1 MTTLKAIK
9 MFGVF
14 PGQWL
19 RETMKIALK
28 LTPMR
33 HGENRYSLLRGGLA
47 FNFNHPK
54 THLLL
59 HAGFNRRFPNVP
71 YQRLGS
77 ALTKKVGQIHQNR
90 PQQTH
95 DPTADNIST
104 ADTALASAMDNF
116 GLNEKVP

>member
-33 HGENRYSLLRGGLA
+33 PGRTQWRSQKP
-47 FNFNHPK
+47 FK
-54 THLLL
+54 
-59 HAGFNRRFPNVP
+59 PNVDEFVK
-71 YQRLGS
+71 R
-77 ALTKKVGQIHQNR
+77 
-90 PQQTH
+90 
-95 DPTADNIST
+95 
-104 ADTALASAMDNF
+104 
-116 GLNEKVP
+116 

>member
-33 HGENRYSLLRGGLA
+33 ESGNPGKSWGYGFLLS
-47 FNFNHPK
+47 
-54 THLLL
+54 
-59 HAGFNRRFPNVP
+59 
-71 YQRLGS
+71 Q
-77 ALTKKVGQIHQNR
+77 
-90 PQQTH
+90 
-95 DPTADNIST
+95 
-104 ADTALASAMDNF
+104 
-116 GLNEKVP
+116 E